1 MVGIPILGI
10 TIPLTAS
17 LISLAILIFNCA
29 IFFRGAGKV
38 DKNAVV
44 WAFIGSILF
53 IVLAWGLPPIIA
65 AIIGGWPTWAFVI
78 GHIIALLAAFITYQ
92 LNGLYNSYWLGFSLA
107 VDWFTTKLGQVM
119 WWVSLFMVLI
129 GAFNVVTR
137 YAFGL
142 IQGAFGTDVAQALSG
157 NRYLSMQTFAYNL
170 IFMLGAA
177 YVLRTDAHVRVDIIF
192 SNLKSRARAFVDIF
206 GGLLFLLPFSI
217 MGIFL
222 TQKYVASSWRT
233 LEASSDP
240 GGIPLY
246 IVKTL
251 IPIMFYLL
259 IAQGISEL
267 IKNIA
272 FVSGHPNSRSIHAEP
287 EPGEHI
293 TEQTEAI

>member
-1 MVGIPILGI
+1 MNFFLSISKGI
-10 TIPLTAS
+10 
-17 LISLAILIFNCA
+17 
-29 IFFRGAGKV
+29 
-38 DKNAVV
+38 
-44 WAFIGSILF
+44 
-53 IVLAWGLPPIIA
+53 
-65 AIIGGWPTWAFVI
+65 
-78 GHIIALLAAFITYQ
+78 
-92 LNGLYNSYWLGFSLA
+92 
-107 VDWFTTKLGQVM
+107 DWFTTKLGQIM

-177 YVLRTDAHVRVDIIF
+177 YVLRSDAHVRVDIIF
-192 SNLKSRARAFVDIF
+192 SNLKARARAFVDIF
-206 GGLLFLLPFSI
+206 GDIFFLIPFSI

-222 TQKYVASSWRT
+222 TQKYVASSWRV

-259 IAQGISEL
+259 VAQGISEL

-272 FVSGHPNSRSIHAEP
+272 FVSGHPDSRSIHAAPEP
-287 EPGEHI
+287 EPGEHVTDQI
-293 TEQTEAI
+293 EAI